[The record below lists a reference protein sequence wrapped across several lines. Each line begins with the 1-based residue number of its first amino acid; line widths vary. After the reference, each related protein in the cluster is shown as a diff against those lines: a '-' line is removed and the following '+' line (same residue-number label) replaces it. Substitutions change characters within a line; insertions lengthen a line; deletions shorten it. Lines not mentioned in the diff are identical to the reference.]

1 MKIKQSLLLA
11 FTAAIT
17 GLTAQNIQVQNMIN
31 YLRNKDYVKAKE
43 SADAAAVHEST
54 KNSAKMW
61 MNRGLVYK
69 AIYSDT
75 SQKVRDVDQE
85 AEEKALDAFIRC
97 LTIDKADN
105 IYKEDVKGPIVLAAA
120 ATKRKVDL
128 YIYQTKNYDAALKCY
143 DLMEAA
149 LPFDFEQGMKR
160 QNITKE
166 KIIYGKFQMYKQIP
180 NKEKTI
186 EFANKLIE
194 MKYREP
200 RIYTDMTKLSL
211 RDKDTTAALGYI
223 EKGKLLFEDNM
234 ELLGTEIDIYLAR
247 KRTNELR
254 DKLKA
259 AIEVAPDNEVLHVVL
274 GQVYEKTGDIEN
286 TEKEYLKALE
296 IKPDYEAV
304 NFKLGAY
311 YFNKANE
318 FNKKL
323 NDLPPSEKTKAKEY
337 EDSVKDNFK
346 KAIPFLE
353 KAYEVN
359 PDKAYKQRL
368 FQVYSRLGETEKAAK
383 YK

>member
-1 MKIKQSLLLA
+1 MKIKKLIALA
-11 FTAAIT
+11 FTATIT
-17 GLTAQNIQVQNMIN
+17 GINAQNIQVQNMIN
-31 YLRNKDYVKAKE
+31 YLRNKEYVKAKE
-43 SADAAAVHEST
+43 SADAAAVHDDT
-54 KNSAKMW
+54 KGSAKMW

-85 AEEKALDAFIRC
+85 AEEKALDAFVNC
-97 LTIDKADN
+97 LSLDKGKD
-105 IYKEDVKGPIVLAAA
+105 IYKDDVKGPVVLAAA
-120 ATKRKVDL
+120 ATKRKVD
-128 YIYQTKNYDAALKCY
+128 YYVYRVKNYDAALKCY
-143 DLMEAA
+143 DLLEKA

-166 KIIYGKFQMYKQIP
+166 KIIFGKFEMYKQIP

-211 RDKDTTAALGYI
+211 RDKDTAAALGFI

-247 KRTNELR
+247 KKTNELR

-259 AIEVAPDNEVLHVVL
+259 AIEIAPDNEVLHVVL
-274 GQVYEKTGDIEN
+274 GQVYEKTNDNEN
-286 TEKEYLKALE
+286 AEKEYLKALE

-323 NDLPPSEKTKAKEY
+323 NDLPPSEKAKAKEY
-337 EDSVKDNFK
+337 EESIKDNFK

-353 KAYEVN
+353 KAFEIN

-368 FQVYSRLGETEKAAK
+368 FQVYSRLGEAEKAAK